1 MEDAVQR
8 RLQAQANQKHFEKK
22 LEEEGTKVEAA
33 ERQQVVFENE
43 FIVRYL
49 VHVMSGS
56 SGLDGS

>member
-22 LEEEGTKVEAA
+22 LEEESAKVEAA

-43 FIVRYL
+43 FIVRFSS
-49 VHVMSGS
+49 MS
-56 SGLDGS
+56 